1 MPGGLLLPGILIMMP
16 GRVFFGR
23 ALFFLAACLAG
34 CAALLSPRE
43 AAWQFASDRGFI
55 DARLSD
61 PHLKALLRQRPS
73 GAGGRLTVYIEG
85 DGAPWPFRDAPPA
98 DPTPLRRT
106 VLGMAAADPSAL
118 VAYLGRP
125 CQYLE
130 PPDLERC
137 DPMHWTLGRFSPDA
151 VAVTVRAVDALKRT
165 SGATDVALVG
175 YSGGG
180 AMAAL
185 VAAARSD
192 VGCLVTIAAPL
203 DTDSW
208 TDAIGVS
215 RLIAS
220 RNPLEVAPQL
230 AGLAQTHFRGRDDR
244 LVPPATTARFLAR
257 LPAARVADLE
267 GVDHTCCWQDAW
279 PRLRESTCLV
289 R

>member
-1 MPGGLLLPGILIMMP
+1 MMP
-16 GRVFFGR
+16 SRIAFGW
-23 ALFFLAACLAG
+23 ALLFLAGFVAG

-43 AAWQFASDRGFI
+43 AAWEFASSRGFV

-73 GAGGRLTVYIEG
+73 DDTGRLTIYIES

-98 DPTPLRRT
+98 DPTPLKRT
-106 VLGMAAADPSAL
+106 VLAMADADPSAL

-130 PPDLERC
+130 AHDLERC
-137 DPMHWTLGRFSPDA
+137 DPMNWTLGRFSPEA
-151 VAVTVRAVDALKRT
+151 VAATARAVDALKRA
-165 SGATDVALVG
+165 SGATSLALVG

-192 VGCLVTIAAPL
+192 LSCLVTLAAPL
-203 DTDSW
+203 DTDAW

-215 RLIAS
+215 RLAAS
-220 RNPLEVAPQL
+220 RNPLEVAPRL

-257 LPAARVADLE
+257 VPAARVTDLD
-267 GVDHTCCWQDAW
+267 GVNHTCCWQDAW
-279 PRLRESTCLV
+279 PRLRESTCLA

>member
-1 MPGGLLLPGILIMMP
+1 MMP
-16 GRVFFGR
+16 SRIAFGW
-23 ALFFLAACLAG
+23 ALLFLAGFVAG

-43 AAWQFASDRGFI
+43 AAWEFASSRGFV

-73 GAGGRLTVYIEG
+73 DDTGRLTIYIES

-98 DPTPLRRT
+98 DPTPLKRT
-106 VLGMAAADPSAL
+106 VLAMADGDPSVL

-130 PPDLERC
+130 PQDLERC
-137 DPMHWTLGRFSPDA
+137 DPLNWTLGRFSPDA
-151 VAVTVRAVDALKRT
+151 VAATVRAVDALIRA
-165 SGATDVALVG
+165 SGASNVALVG

-192 VGCLVTIAAPL
+192 VSCLVTLAAPL
-203 DTDSW
+203 DTDAW

-215 RLIAS
+215 RLAAS
-220 RNPLEVAPQL
+220 RNPLEVAPRL

-244 LVPPATTARFLAR
+244 LVPLATAARFLAR
-257 LPAARVADLE
+257 VPAARVTDLD

-279 PRLRESTCLV
+279 PRLRESTCLA

>member
-1 MPGGLLLPGILIMMP
+1 MMP
-16 GRVFFGR
+16 GRIAFGW
-23 ALFFLAACLAG
+23 ALLFLTGCLAG

-43 AAWQFASDRGFI
+43 AAWQFAVGRGFV
-55 DARLSD
+55 DARLPD
-61 PHLKALLRQRPS
+61 PHLKALLRQRQP
-73 GAGGRLTVYIEG
+73 GAAERLTIYIES

-98 DPTPLRRT
+98 DPTPLKRT
-106 VLGMAAADPSAL
+106 VLAMADADPSVL

-130 PPDLERC
+130 PPDLARC
-137 DPMHWTLGRFSPDA
+137 DPLYWTLGRFSLDT
-151 VAVTVRAVDALKRT
+151 VAATVRAVDALKRA
-165 SGATDVALVG
+165 SGATNVALVG

-192 VGCLVTIAAPL
+192 VSCLVTLAAPL
-203 DTDSW
+203 DTDAW

-215 RLIAS
+215 RLRAS
-220 RNPLEVAPQL
+220 RNPLEVAPRL

-244 LVPPATTARFLAR
+244 LVPPATAARFLAR
-257 LPAARVADLE
+257 VPAAQVTDLD
-267 GVDHTCCWQDAW
+267 GIDHTCCWQDAW
-279 PRLRESTCLV
+279 PQLRESTCLA